1 MKNQFLLLGFLATWL
16 LGCATQRALPL
27 GRYVKTGG
35 PGVALGKATE
45 LRLHPD
51 HRFEYRRW
59 TDMIGDGQQGQG
71 TYSLRGQQLRLRFDG
86 GLPAPVP
93 QVEQQPV
100 AGPPAS
106 DSVAVLVLLRHGQE
120 AAEGLTLLAL
130 DESGRTL
137 GGTSSNAAGKAR
149 VVVARTQR
157 PHRFT
162 VQGIGFLPVEQPW
175 PNTSTAYTVHL
186 AEKLESAV
194 PAGKV
199 LSFRVLQQTAAQLT
213 LQQGT
218 DTVVL
223 AASPRLS
230 PTQK

>member
-1 MKNQFLLLGFLATWL
+1 MKNQFLLLGLLAAGMM
-16 LGCATQRALPL
+16 GCATQRTLPL
-27 GRYVKTGG
+27 GRYVETGG
-35 PGVALGKATE
+35 PGVALGEAKE
-45 LRLHPD
+45 LRLYPD
-51 HRFEYRRW
+51 HRFEYRLW
-59 TDMIGDGQQGQG
+59 TDMIGYGQQGQG
-71 TYSLRGQQLRLRFDG
+71 TYSLRGQELRLRFNG
-86 GLPAPVP
+86 GLTAPLP
-93 QVEQQPV
+93 MVEQQPM

-106 DSVAVLVLLRHGQE
+106 DSVVVAVLLRHDQE
-120 AAEGLTLLAL
+120 AAQGLTLLAL
-130 DESGRTL
+130 DETGRTL

-162 VQGIGFLPVEQPW
+162 VQGIGFLPVEHPW
-175 PNTSTAYTVHL
+175 PHTSTSYTVHL
-186 AEKLESAV
+186 AEKPVSAV

-223 AASPRLS
+223 AASPRSL